1 MKTKQFIKKWFIPQG
16 LIEVCRRLKTLKIT
30 INTIPTLIMIGL
42 IPLIINDYLLTAIYT
57 VIIAV
62 SLIIKNTKNDL
73 FVFTFGFFI
82 MIASEYLF
90 VSTGVETFQR
100 NSLFGLMPLWLPF
113 LWGYGFVAIKRS
125 IEVLNG

>member
-1 MKTKQFIKKWFIPQG
+1 
-16 LIEVCRRLKTLKIT
+16 
-30 INTIPTLIMIGL
+30 MIGL
-42 IPLIINDYLLTAIYT
+42 IPLIINDYSLAVIYIA
-57 VIIAV
+57 IIAV

-73 FVFTFGFFI
+73 LVFTFGLFI
-82 MIASEYLF
+82 MIVSEYLF